1 MGDALPGQYPAA
13 CSCQGIASANQA
25 KIDAIYRGLTD
36 VKKMKKR
43 SLILLIISSG
53 VIILVIAGL
62 FFIMT
67 HEDFYK
73 ILITTDKRDYQVG
86 ETIRIRIQNWD
97 DRTIDIYCP
106 LTCALGNF
114 PTTVEK
120 LTHEEWGYY
129 AGFCPSI
136 EPLFADYQYEDGY
149 IIHSLPPGDSYELE
163 ISNLEALQLKE
174 QLHLRIMYYL
184 KGGRGTIY
192 SDEFTVKP

>member
-1 MGDALPGQYPAA
+1 VQFVVDPL
-13 CSCQGIASANQA
+13 
-25 KIDAIYRGLTD
+25 D
-36 VKKMKKR
+36 VNKMKKR
-43 SLILLIISSG
+43 SLILLIISTG
-53 VIILVIAGL
+53 VIILVVTGL

-73 ILITTDKRDYQVG
+73 VLITTDKSDYQVG

-120 LTHEEWGYY
+120 LTLGEWGYY

-136 EPLFADYQYEDGY
+136 EPLFGDYPSEDGF
-149 IIHSLPPGDSYELE
+149 IIHSLPPGDSFELE
-163 ISNLEALQLKE
+163 ISNLETLQINERVHLK
-174 QLHLRIMYYL
+174 IIYYL
-184 KGGRGTIY
+184 NGGRTIIS